1 MNEMLEKI
9 TSRFVKV
16 TEIIASILM
25 VLLTLV
31 VFAEVLS
38 RYVFDYPISSSTELT
53 QIFFPWMIFLGTIA
67 VTKNEDHLKITVL
80 QEKFGRGVQWVLQ
93 IFAKV
98 IMLLFSVYMVYASYL
113 LADAVRMQP
122 LPMLQISKSWLYI
135 SVTVSFAL
143 VAILLILQIS
153 LLIRNK
159 STWMEGGET
168 Q

>member
-9 TSRFVKV
+9 TSRFVKL
-16 TEIIASILM
+16 TEIIAILLM

-38 RYVFDYPISSSTELT
+38 RYVFNYPISFSTELT
-53 QIFFPWMIFLGTIA
+53 QLFFPWMIFLGTVA

-80 QEKFGRGVQWVLQ
+80 QEKFNRGVQVVMQ
-93 IFAKV
+93 IFGKAV
-98 IMLLFSVYMVYASYL
+98 MLIFSIYMVYASYL
-113 LADAVRMQP
+113 LAQAVRMQP

-135 SVTVSFAL
+135 SVTVSFTF
-143 VAILLILQIS
+143 VAILLVLQII
-153 LLIRNK
+153 LLITRKNVEMK
-159 STWMEGGET
+159 GGEV